1 MPRPRFT
8 LRIAMALVAM
18 LCGWLGWQASI
29 VRERNAVLEAVRTQ
43 RGLIFYHDA
52 SELPYVRQWMG
63 DTAADWIMISKTSPR
78 HLHDR
83 IMRAFPRTQLSVV
96 AQEGIEEFRPSAE
109 QY

>member
-8 LRIAMALVAM
+8 LRVAMALVAM

-43 RGLIFYHDA
+43 GGLIFYHDA

-63 DTAADWIMISKTSPR
+63 DTAADWIMISKNSPR

-96 AQEGIEEFRPSAE
+96 AQEGIEEFRQSAE
-109 QY
+109 Q